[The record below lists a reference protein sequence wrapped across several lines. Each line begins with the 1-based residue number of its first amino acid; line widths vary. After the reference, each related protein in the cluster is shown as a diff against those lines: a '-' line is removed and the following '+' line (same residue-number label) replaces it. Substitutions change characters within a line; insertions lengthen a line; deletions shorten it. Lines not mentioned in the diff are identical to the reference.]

1 MIDNLPANA
10 FAIALGIVLGVLATL
25 AAVLPLL
32 YAAIDQRDAD
42 RTALTIAKRRN
53 AQQADEIT
61 QQAQCIA
68 QLHDANAVL
77 GANVMA
83 LTYQMQ
89 EPLAPVQQRFNWN

>member
-1 MIDNLPANA
+1 MSANVPANA
-10 FAIALGIVLGVLATL
+10 FALALGIALGVLATL

-83 LTYQMQ
+83 LAHQAQ
-89 EPLAPVQQRFNWN
+89 ELPAPTMQRFNWN